1 LSTKGGRARHRRTN
15 NFIDNVQVRIIGNGG
30 EKKKRTGKLTVA
42 ASYWKIASGE
52 WWWRDLIPF
61 VE

>member
-1 LSTKGGRARHRRTN
+1 MA
-15 NFIDNVQVRIIGNGG
+15 
-30 EKKKRTGKLTVA
+30 EKKENRGKLTVA
-42 ASYWKIASGE
+42 AFSWKIASGE